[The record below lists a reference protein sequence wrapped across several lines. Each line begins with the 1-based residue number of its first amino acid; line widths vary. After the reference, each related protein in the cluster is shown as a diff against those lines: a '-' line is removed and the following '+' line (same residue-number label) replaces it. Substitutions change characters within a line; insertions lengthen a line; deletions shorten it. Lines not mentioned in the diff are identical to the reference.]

1 MTARKIKTK
10 QEDKLKALE
19 YLKKAEDNYAQMLA
33 ALENENYNAV
43 GTLAV
48 QCEISSADAI
58 CIYEK
63 GIRSVSRD
71 HLNVCYLVKSIP
83 LPEAKEKSNILK
95 RIITKKNLVQ
105 YEGRSMYKNEAQ
117 EIAKATKRFFQWV
130 YSSIKS

>member
-1 MTARKIKTK
+1 MIARKIKTK
-10 QEDKLKALE
+10 QEDKLVALE
-19 YLKKAEDNYAQMLA
+19 YLKKAEDNYTQMLA
-33 ALENENYNAV
+33 ALENKNYNAV

-48 QCEISSADAI
+48 QCGISSADAI

-63 GIRSVSRD
+63 GIRSVSQD

-95 RIITKKNLVQ
+95 RIINKKNLIQ

-130 YSSIKS
+130 YSLIKS